1 MAKHIDFEVVA
12 LSDYQLGEVAKL
24 CGLLTVTL
32 PEKRFE
38 LGVDFTPATTPAK
51 VKLYK
56 GARGSRIYGQDL
68 PSLAEGKMVQ
78 LDPQCRRKVSW
89 KTWDESRLEAWL
101 DSLYEFFAGSMFVG
115 LPPELLAVD
124 LYGWHE
130 PDNKDD
136 INADGKVDAVDAA
149 VWRQRMERV
158 VALTAGHPHVRY
170 VGPNLTTWYLKNGG
184 DPLAYWV
191 DGFNIFTCDRYA
203 HLGNPTATTWP
214 TPSEMFDRT
223 ADTAFNLGVQAEI
236 LEWGDAGGKPGD
248 IARAPST
255 IRAQWIRDCIRYFYD
270 SEVFV
275 SANWWDIGADQLGGE
290 ELVTMLTA
298 LQVQQ

>member
-1 MAKHIDFEVVA
+1 MAKHIDFEIRVKQE
-12 LSDYQLGEVAKL
+12 DGNLG
-24 CGLLTVTL
+24 GILTVTV
-32 PEKRFE
+32 PESRFE
-38 LGVDFTPATTPAK
+38 LGVDFAPSTVDAK
-51 VKLYK
+51 VRLY
-56 GARGSRIYGQDL
+56 GGMRYHRIYGQGL
-68 PSLAEGKMVQ
+68 PSLTAGKMVQ
-78 LDPQCRRKVSW
+78 LPPDCRRAVSW
-89 KTWDESRLEAWL
+89 KTWDEAQLEAWL
-101 DSLYEFFAGSMFVG
+101 DALYEFFADSMFAG
-115 LPPELLAVD
+115 LPPEMLAVD

-158 VALTAGHPHVRY
+158 VALTADHPHVRY

-184 DPLAYWV
+184 DPLVYWV
-191 DGFNIFTCDRYA
+191 DGFSVFTCDRYA

-214 TPSEMFDRT
+214 TPEEMFGRIGDV
-223 ADTAFNLGVQAEI
+223 AYNLGVVAQVP
-236 LEWGDAGGKPGD
+236 EWGDAGGKPGD
-248 IARAPST
+248 AARMPST
-255 IRAQWIRDCIRYFYD
+255 VRAQWIRDCIRYFYD

>member
-1 MAKHIDFEVVA
+1 VAKHIDFEIRVKQE
-12 LSDYQLGEVAKL
+12 DGNLG
-24 CGLLTVTL
+24 GILTVTV
-32 PEKRFE
+32 PESRFE
-38 LGVDFTPATTPAK
+38 LGVDFAPSTVDAK
-51 VKLYK
+51 VRLY
-56 GARGSRIYGQDL
+56 GGMRYHRIYGQGL
-68 PSLAEGKMVQ
+68 PSLTAGKMVQ
-78 LDPQCRRKVSW
+78 LPPDCRRAVSW
-89 KTWDESRLEAWL
+89 KTWDEAQLEAWL
-101 DSLYEFFAGSMFVG
+101 DALYEFFADSMFAG
-115 LPPELLAVD
+115 LPPEMLAVD

-158 VALTAGHPHVRY
+158 VALTADHPHVRY

-184 DPLAYWV
+184 DPLVYWV
-191 DGFNIFTCDRYA
+191 DGFSVFTCDRYA

-214 TPSEMFDRT
+214 TPEEMFGRIGDV
-223 ADTAFNLGVQAEI
+223 AYNLGVVAQVP
-236 LEWGDAGGKPGD
+236 EWGDAGGKPGD
-248 IARAPST
+248 AARMPST
-255 IRAQWIRDCIRYFYD
+255 VRAQWIRDCIRYFYD